1 MHKNN
6 IMRITTYFFEKTIL
20 SFSISLFFILSFSK
34 LSAESNQIS
43 FCSDVTEQ
51 YVEYKGLVVD
61 HKTGEPLA
69 FASMNIVGT
78 NISIVANSEGQFS
91 VKLSK
96 EITNPIV
103 SISYIG
109 YKNKQVALNN
119 IKPEKPRIEM
129 DPTAFQLPELSVIS
143 KDAAELVRAV
153 LDKKGINYFDSSTLM
168 TAFYRETIRKNKTY
182 ASLSEAVVEINKQP
196 YTSYKADVV
205 RLFKSRKKTDYARLD
220 TLTFKLMGGPF
231 NSLYLDV
238 MKYPDVLFT
247 EDMLKNYEFTFNKS
261 TSVDRQ
267 MIYVVDFKQLPGKT
281 EPLYYG
287 KLYIDAQSFALKSA
301 TFNLNIT
308 DKEEAS
314 KMFIMKKPFNA
325 KVYPVEAKYRIDY
338 REKDGRW
345 YYGYSR
351 IELGLKIIWKKK
363 LFNTTYNSTVE
374 LAVTDW
380 GKTVEKK
387 SIDFKDRLK
396 PSVIIVDEA
405 SGFSDPQF
413 WGEFNVI
420 EPEKS
425 IETAIKK
432 IQKQL
437 EKTR

>member
-1 MHKNN
+1 M
-6 IMRITTYFFEKTIL
+6 KTIGRFCL
-20 SFSISLFFILSFSK
+20 KVTTLLCVLHFLTLPANKVFASGNMLPPENGSIGNFI
-34 LSAESNQIS
+34 
-43 FCSDVTEQ
+43 
-51 YVEYKGLVVD
+51 EYKGIVVD
-61 HKTGEPLA
+61 KKTGNVLA
-69 FASMNIVGT
+69 FASMNVVGT

-96 EITNPIV
+96 EISNPIV
-103 SISYIG
+103 TISFIG

-119 IKPEKPRIEM
+119 LKPEKPRIEL
-129 DPTAFQLPELSVIS
+129 DPSAVQLPELSVIS

-153 LDKKGINYFDSSTLM
+153 LEKKSKNYFDSPMLM

-196 YTSYKADVV
+196 YTSFKTDVV

-247 EDMLKNYEFTFNKS
+247 DDMMNNYEFTFDKS
-261 TSVDRQ
+261 TYVDRQ
-267 MIYVVDFKQLPGKT
+267 IIYVVDFKQLPGKT

-287 KLYIDAQSFALKSA
+287 KLYIDAQSLALKSA
-301 TFNLNIT
+301 TFNLNLT

-314 KMFIMKKPFNA
+314 KMFIMKKPLNA

-338 REKDGRW
+338 REKEGRW

-374 LAVTDW
+374 MAVTDW
-380 GKTVEKK
+380 GKAAEKK
-387 SIDFKDRLK
+387 SNDFKDRLK

-405 SGFSDPQF
+405 SGFSDPKF

-437 EKTR
+437 EKTK

>member
-1 MHKNN
+1 MKTTKCFLMNMLLPVYIVFLLIFHVNYVQATNEQLLPKN
-6 IMRITTYFFEKTIL
+6 
-20 SFSISLFFILSFSK
+20 
-34 LSAESNQIS
+34 
-43 FCSDVTEQ
+43 SDSEN

-69 FASMNIVGT
+69 FASMNVVGT

-103 SISYIG
+103 SISFIG
-109 YKNKQVALNN
+109 YKIKQVALNN

-129 DPTAFQLPELSVIS
+129 YTNTVQLPELSVIS

-153 LDKKGINYFDSSTLM
+153 LEKKGKNYFDSAMLM

-196 YTSYKADVV
+196 YTSFKTDVL

-247 EDMLKNYEFTFNKS
+247 DDMMNNYEFTFDKS
-261 TSVDRQ
+261 TYVDRQ
-267 MIYVVDFKQLPGKT
+267 IIYVVDFKQLPGKT

-287 KLYIDAQSFALKSA
+287 KLYIDAQSLALKSA
-301 TFNLNIT
+301 TFNLNLA

-314 KMFIMKKPFNA
+314 KMFIMKKPLNA

-338 REKDGRW
+338 REKEGRW

-374 LAVTDW
+374 MAVTDW
-380 GKTVEKK
+380 GKAAEKK
-387 SIDFKDRLK
+387 SNDFKDRLK

-437 EKTR
+437 EKK